1 MSSLSKTDKLFIYA
15 LLVAIMTALFFCQ
28 IEGQLSSIS
37 IGHLHGMMYVIEPIV
52 PEVQQ
57 PLYSV

>member
-15 LLVAIMTALFFCQ
+15 LVVAIMTALFFCQ
-28 IEGQLSSIS
+28 IVAQISSIS

-52 PEVQQ
+52 P
-57 PLYSV
+57 YS